1 MPLEYRET
9 IHDEVI
15 VDLNGDAGDWGE
27 SEPASTLTEEL
38 VFDYSR
44 TITASTVRTAT
55 YSDYFT
61 QQINR
66 TVRPPLVKKEI
77 TMASTIVQASA
88 SPRITNP
95 NVVRALKELRLQREE
110 RDGVYKRVRALF
122 ASQTICGT
130 RYKREFKTVSQ
141 YKSAANLRAIIG
153 PLQWAYDRVQR
164 SDMAVRMPPQT
175 EALLRN
181 AFQAPPYSALTPTQ
195 FNAINVRSILASRIQ
210 SIRDVDIYT
219 QDAAS
224 ALVRKMVPYVC
235 PLTGDWLLSLIRD
248 YGRHYTGPLQELV
261 DAGAVKDGNGK
272 WYRNAQERADML
284 QLREVLMLYRGDF
297 VKRELPA
304 SEIASGSLRKAKDGR
319 EVLVVPGSV
328 AIAEYHSGME
338 DTSYDDAPRHVGIEL
353 EVNAGKHSS
362 SSVRNDLAAQILL
375 ATNRRVK
382 VERDGSVTGFEVI
395 TGHGKPSSVREEL
408 AEVFR
413 QKLLSGFRTARTT
426 GAHVHVTALQDEARK
441 VREYEAYYH
450 ALLPFY
456 NTLAERTPTHH
467 CRAGMHNG
475 RYSALNYETG
485 KGTIEFRLFKAQL
498 KLPKLIRNAQ
508 FGWAFME
515 LLGQFVPGSDDETI
529 RNRFLE
535 GLADLPREET
545 LELRAWM
552 AGRGHKVP
560 HVATDLRRVYRRLGV
575 SAAMG

>member
-1 MPLEYRET
+1 MPLEYNET
-9 IHDEVI
+9 IHDEI
-15 VDLNGDAGDWGE
+15 IRIIDSGSL
-27 SEPASTLTEEL
+27 STWATT
-38 VFDYSR
+38 SS
-44 TITASTVRTAT
+44 TITT
-55 YSDYFT
+55 YS
-61 QQINR
+61 QQYNPETNR
-66 TVRPPLVKKEI
+66 SVLVKKEI
-77 TMASTIVQASA
+77 AMATLAAKPAPAQK
-88 SPRITNP
+88 ITNQ
-95 NVVRALKELRLQREE
+95 NVIRALREFKNLREQRDET
-110 RDGVYKRVRALF
+110 VKLLRARF
-122 ASQTICGT
+122 AAQTICGT
-130 RYKREFKTVSQ
+130 TYKREFKTVAQ
-141 YKSAANLRAIIG
+141 YKAAVALRRVMG
-153 PLQWAYDRVQR
+153 PLNWAYNRLQAAY
-164 SDMAVRMPPQT
+164 MAVPVPAST
-175 EALLRN
+175 VELLQN
-181 AFQAPPYSALTPTQ
+181 AFSSSTGGYSE
-195 FNAINVRSILASRIQ
+195 FNATSFRHYLDQAIAQTASTDNYARDNANTL
-210 SIRDVDIYT
+210 IR
-219 QDAAS
+219 
-224 ALVRKMVPYVC
+224 RMVPYVC
-235 PLTGDWLLSLIRD
+235 PLTGKWLLSLQRD

-272 WYRNAQERADML
+272 WYRSAAERAEAL

-304 SEIASGSLRKAKDGR
+304 AEIAAGGMRKTKDGR

-328 AIAEYHSGME
+328 AIAEYHSGLE

-362 SSVRNDLAAQILL
+362 GVTRNDLAAQILL

-382 VERDGSVTGFEVI
+382 VERDGSITGFEVI
-395 TGHGKPSSVREEL
+395 TGHGKPSSVRQEL

-413 QKLLSGFRTARTT
+413 QKLLTGFRTARTT
-426 GAHVHVTALQDEARK
+426 GAHVHVTALEGEARK
-441 VREYEAYYH
+441 VRDSESYYT

-456 NTLAERTPTHH
+456 SALAERTPTHH

-485 KGTIEFRLFKAQL
+485 KGTVEFRLFRSQL

-560 HVATDLRRVYRRLGV
+560 HTPTDLRRVYRNLGV